1 MMVLASWS
9 LALSRVAGRGGIPH
23 VGEGRTDS
31 EGSLAGQEVPDLEA
45 TIEEAR
51 EVSNVLTAV
60 ARMDMEDR
68 FDSLSQDRQ
77 SVQER
82 TQARKCQPARAR
94 ILERLF
100 AT

>member
-1 MMVLASWS
+1 M
-9 LALSRVAGRGGIPH
+9 SRVAEHGSSPQ
-23 VGEGRTDS
+23 VGEGLTNS
-31 EGSLAGQEVPDLEA
+31 EGSLDGQEVPDLEA

-68 FDSLSQDRQ
+68 LDPPSQGQQ

-82 TQARKCQPARAR
+82 TRKWRPAWARILVKARAR
-94 ILERLF
+94 
-100 AT
+100 T